1 MLLKEDFILC
11 LAKLIWIVHII
22 SFLHFL
28 ILFVKRK
35 WTLLGLL
42 MTLPDALSKIL
53 IIWIIFVLWNLTFFC
68 HEIPNRSRWIIYNLG
83 EFYYQWSVGFYP
95 KQKIWTRVWMSVFVH
110 IIAGH
115 LVQEEGFLTDSK
127 GCLICVGHFVP
138 ASCPNVSLWSA
149 LRHLTCRLD
158 SWHLPW
164 LG

>member
-110 IIAGH
+110 IKYKKKDFWRIVKGAWFVWIISSPRSVLMCRFEVRCVIWHADLIADI
-115 LVQEEGFLTDSK
+115 FRD
-127 GCLICVGHFVP
+127 
-138 ASCPNVSLWSA
+138 
-149 LRHLTCRLD
+149 
-158 SWHLPW
+158 
-164 LG
+164 